1 MKTNEDLQAY
11 FNRRLIRLL
20 ALHGKKAIGWDEI
33 LHPDLPKSAIV
44 QSWRGQASLAQSAQ
58 KGYAGILSW
67 GYYLDHLRPA
77 AYHYQVDPAGQEAA
91 ALSAGQQALLIGGEA
106 CMWGEYI
113 TSENIDSRIW
123 PRAAAI
129 AERLW
134 SPADVKDIDDMYR
147 RLAWVSRD
155 LNLLGLAHN
164 SGYPRML
171 ERMAGGSLPTALQ
184 ALGDILESVKQLG
197 RGRLRAYTSMTPMNR
212 MADAVPPESDLAREF
227 NRSADLAVLDQS
239 GLQAQTPY
247 LRLWLNRWRE
257 KHVLL
262 QPALQGSYL
271 LRELE
276 PVSENVAALA
286 ASGLEALEYLEHGRK
301 PPHDWSRDQAAL
313 LQRADRPE
321 AELLIMILPGVRKLI
336 AAADQIP

>member
-1 MKTNEDLQAY
+1 
-11 FNRRLIRLL
+11 
-20 ALHGKKAIGWDEI
+20 
-33 LHPDLPKSAIV
+33 
-44 QSWRGQASLAQSAQ
+44 
-58 KGYAGILSW
+58 
-67 GYYLDHLRPA
+67 
-77 AYHYQVDPAGQEAA
+77 VDPAGQQAA
-91 ALSAGQQALLIGGEA
+91 ALSAAQQALLLGGEA

-147 RLAWVSRD
+147 RLAWVSRELD
-155 LNLLGLAHN
+155 LLGLNHN
-164 SGYPRML
+164 SDYPRML
-171 ERMAGGSLPTALQ
+171 QRMAGGSFPKALQ
-184 ALGDILESVKQLG
+184 VLGDILESVKQLG
-197 RGRLRAYTSMTPMNR
+197 RGRLRAYTSLTPLNR
-212 MADAVPPESDLAREF
+212 MTDAVPPESDLAREF
-227 NRSADLAVLDQS
+227 NRSVDLTLTGQP
-239 GLQAQTPY
+239 GLQAQSPY

-257 KHVLL
+257 NHALL

-271 LRELE
+271 LRELN

-286 ASGLEALEYLEHGRK
+286 SSSLEALEYLESGRK
-301 PPHDWSRDQAAL
+301 PLQDWSRDQEAL

-336 AAADQIP
+336 TAANQIPQK